1 MADLEEI
8 VNILAG
14 LKGKKASVNFETPY
28 HPLNASVKRT
38 SSFL

>member
-1 MADLEEI
+1 MADVEEI

-28 HPLNASVKRT
+28 HPLNSTVRRT
-38 SSFL
+38 S